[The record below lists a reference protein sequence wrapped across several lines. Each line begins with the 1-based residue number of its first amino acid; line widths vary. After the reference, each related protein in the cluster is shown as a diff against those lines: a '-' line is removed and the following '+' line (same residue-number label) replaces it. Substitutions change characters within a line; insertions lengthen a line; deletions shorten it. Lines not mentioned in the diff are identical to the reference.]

1 MLKVLLWMGYI
12 IVCLLGIIFIMSLV
26 AIIMGLALRF
36 VEWIQEEKECRDSK
50 SKK

>member
-1 MLKVLLWMGYI
+1 MLKVLVWMGYI

-26 AIIMGLALRF
+26 AIIIGLVFRF
-36 VEWIQEEKECRDSK
+36 AEWIQEEKECRDPK